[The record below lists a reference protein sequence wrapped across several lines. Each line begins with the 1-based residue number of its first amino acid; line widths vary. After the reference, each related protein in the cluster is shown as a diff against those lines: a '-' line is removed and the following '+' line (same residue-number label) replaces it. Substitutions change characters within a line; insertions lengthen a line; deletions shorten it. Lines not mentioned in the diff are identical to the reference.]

1 MAKPRKHTFDATNE
15 KVYEAISKMLV
26 QNAAL
31 IDDKYS
37 DCTDIS
43 TIKYSYGEDPKI
55 KVKVTEVIE
64 NELIKYHT
72 SMEKRE
78 RYDVEFKLVP
88 NGNQTVLEYLITI
101 DTDIKKIEMN
111 YNFMK
116 YLYTWK
122 QKKSFKKM
130 CVYLDSVISEM

>member
-1 MAKPRKHTFDATNE
+1 MARARKHTFNAANT

-43 TIKYSYGEDPKI
+43 TIKYSYGENPKI
-55 KVKVTEVIE
+55 NLRVTDVVE
-64 NELIKYHT
+64 NELIRYHT

-130 CVYLDSVISEM
+130 CTYLEAVISEM